1 MMAMD
6 KLNFT
11 VQISAPPARVW
22 DTMLADASYRQW
34 TAPFCEGSYYEGS
47 WEEGAQIRFLSP
59 EGGGMQAEIAANR
72 PHSFISIHH
81 LGIIPGHAGA
91 DSDEACGNPDDWK
104 DAYENYH
111 FRAVDGGT
119 ELRVETDC
127 TADFREFMEIAWPK
141 ALAALKALCE
151 SSPR

>member
-11 VQISAPPARVW
+11 VQIAASPAKVW
-22 DTMLADASYRQW
+22 DTMLTDATYRQW

-47 WEEGAQIRFLSP
+47 WQEGAQIRFLSP

-91 DSDEACGNPDDWK
+91 DAAEACGNPDAWK
-104 DAYENYH
+104 NAYENYH
-111 FRAVDGGT
+111 FRAVADGT
-119 ELRVETDC
+119 ELRVETDVVD
-127 TADFREFMEIAWPK
+127 AFRDYLEASWPK
-141 ALAALKALCE
+141 ALAVLKTLCE
-151 SSPR
+151 GTPR